1 MGGDLSA
8 KMQEPYL
15 ILYFLTGVPLVGFS
29 ENLVHLGVGM
39 FSNRGQKTCLKSSG
53 SFVDSN

>member
-29 ENLVHLGVGM
+29 ENLVHLGVGDVLKQRPEDM
-39 FSNRGQKTCLKSSG
+39 FEVIWFICGL
-53 SFVDSN
+53 